1 MIRSKRLKLASKI
14 MLMMKNP
21 RSKNM
26 SYDQI
31 HKIKTKQN
39 HVDDLI
45 LKVRVRHMNKITSIK
60 TDEHAITTISTKLGL
75 PSY

>member
-1 MIRSKRLKLASKI
+1 MIKIHKLKYQLINSYWRSNSHHKSKSHVIRSKRLKSVSKI

-31 HKIKTKQN
+31 HKIKT
-39 HVDDLI
+39 
-45 LKVRVRHMNKITSIK
+45 
-60 TDEHAITTISTKLGL
+60 E
-75 PSY
+75 